1 MKIITR
7 TRKTGEYLGYYI
19 LEDNEEVKVQ
29 EFEELPHKENHYVE
43 TYFDD
48 KEKLVKQKYVEI
60 PKTKEQELEE
70 KILRL
75 EKALVEKE
83 PNLDELK
90 DLEKMKAARA
100 NKINVPSAAEL
111 SELENI

>member
-7 TRKTGEYLGYYI
+7 TRKSGEYLGYYI

-29 EFEELPHKENHYVE
+29 EFEELPYKENHYVE

-60 PKTKEQELEE
+60 PKTKEQILEE
-70 KILRL
+70 
-75 EKALVEKE
+75 
-83 PNLDELK
+83 ELK
-90 DLEKMKAARA
+90 KTQEQVEQA
-100 NKINVPSAAEL
+100 NKAIEDLVMKNAGL
-111 SELENI
+111 

>member
-29 EFEELPHKENHYVE
+29 ELEELPYKEGHYVE

-48 KEKLVKQKYVEI
+48 KEKLVKQKYIEL
-60 PKTKEQELEE
+60 PRSKEQELEE
-70 KILRL
+70 
-75 EKALVEKE
+75 
-83 PNLDELK
+83 ELK
-90 DLEKMKAARA
+90 KMKEQVEQA
-100 NKINVPSAAEL
+100 NKAIEDLVMKNVGL
-111 SELENI
+111 

>member
-29 EFEELPHKENHYVE
+29 ELEELPHKENHYIE

-48 KEKLVKQKYVEI
+48 KEKLVKQKYVEL
-60 PKTKEQELEE
+60 PRSKEQELEE
-70 KILRL
+70 
-75 EKALVEKE
+75 
-83 PNLDELK
+83 ELK
-90 DLEKMKAARA
+90 KMKEQVEQA
-100 NKINVPSAAEL
+100 NKAIEDLVMKNAGL
-111 SELENI
+111 

>member
-7 TRKTGEYLGYYI
+7 TRKSGEYLGYYI
-19 LEDNEEVKVQ
+19 LEDNEEIKVQ
-29 EFEELPHKENHYVE
+29 ELEELPYKENHYVE

-70 KILRL
+70 
-75 EKALVEKE
+75 
-83 PNLDELK
+83 ELK
-90 DLEKMKAARA
+90 KMKEQVEQA
-100 NKINVPSAAEL
+100 NKAIEDLVMKNVGL
-111 SELENI
+111 

>member
-29 EFEELPHKENHYVE
+29 EFEELPYKEGHYVE

-48 KEKLVKQKYVEI
+48 KEKLVKQRYIELQ
-60 PKTKEQELEE
+60 KTQE
-70 KILRL
+70 
-75 EKALVEKE
+75 
-83 PNLDELK
+83 
-90 DLEKMKAARA
+90 EKMK
-100 NKINVPSAAEL
+100 EL
-111 SELENI
+111 KEAVYAMQEQLLQNSN

>member
-19 LEDNEEVKVQ
+19 LEDNEEVKIQ
-29 EFEELPHKENHYVE
+29 ELEELPYKENHYVE

-60 PKTKEQELEE
+60 PKTKEQILEE
-70 KILRL
+70 
-75 EKALVEKE
+75 
-83 PNLDELK
+83 ELK
-90 DLEKMKAARA
+90 KTQEQVEQA
-100 NKINVPSAAEL
+100 NKAIEDLVMKNAGL
-111 SELENI
+111 

>member
-7 TRKTGEYLGYYI
+7 TRKSGEYLGYYI

-70 KILRL
+70 
-75 EKALVEKE
+75 
-83 PNLDELK
+83 ELK
-90 DLEKMKAARA
+90 KMKEQVEQA
-100 NKINVPSAAEL
+100 NKAIEDLVMKNAGL
-111 SELENI
+111 

>member
-29 EFEELPHKENHYVE
+29 EFEELPHKEGHYIE

-48 KEKLVKQKYVEI
+48 KEKLVKQKYIEL
-60 PKTKEQELEE
+60 PRSKEQELEE
-70 KILRL
+70 
-75 EKALVEKE
+75 
-83 PNLDELK
+83 ELK
-90 DLEKMKAARA
+90 KMKEQVEQA
-100 NKINVPSAAEL
+100 NKAIEDLVMKNAGL
-111 SELENI
+111 

>member
-19 LEDNEEVKVQ
+19 LEDNEEVKIQ
-29 EFEELPHKENHYVE
+29 ELEELPYKENHYVE

-70 KILRL
+70 
-75 EKALVEKE
+75 
-83 PNLDELK
+83 ELK
-90 DLEKMKAARA
+90 KMKEQVEQA
-100 NKINVPSAAEL
+100 NKAIEDLVMKNAGL
-111 SELENI
+111 

>member
-19 LEDNEEVKVQ
+19 LEDNEEIKVQ
-29 EFEELPHKENHYVE
+29 EFEDLPHKENHYVE

-60 PKTKEQELEE
+60 PKTKEQILEE
-70 KILRL
+70 
-75 EKALVEKE
+75 
-83 PNLDELK
+83 ELK
-90 DLEKMKAARA
+90 KTQEQVEQA
-100 NKINVPSAAEL
+100 NKAIEDLVMKNAGL
-111 SELENI
+111 

>member
-19 LEDNEEVKVQ
+19 LEDNEEIKVQ
-29 EFEELPHKENHYVE
+29 ELKELPYKENHYVE

-60 PKTKEQELEE
+60 PKTKEQILEE
-70 KILRL
+70 
-75 EKALVEKE
+75 
-83 PNLDELK
+83 ELK
-90 DLEKMKAARA
+90 KTQEQVEQA
-100 NKINVPSAAEL
+100 NKAIEDLVMK
-111 SELENI
+111 NIGL

>member
-7 TRKTGEYLGYYI
+7 TRKSGEYLGYYI

-29 EFEELPHKENHYVE
+29 EFEELPYKENHYVE

-70 KILRL
+70 
-75 EKALVEKE
+75 
-83 PNLDELK
+83 ELK
-90 DLEKMKAARA
+90 KMKEQVEQA
-100 NKINVPSAAEL
+100 NKAIEDLVMKNAGL
-111 SELENI
+111 

>member
-29 EFEELPHKENHYVE
+29 ELEELSYKENHYVE

-48 KEKLVKQKYVEI
+48 KEELVKQKYIEL
-60 PKTKEQELEE
+60 PRSKEQELEE
-70 KILRL
+70 
-75 EKALVEKE
+75 
-83 PNLDELK
+83 ELK
-90 DLEKMKAARA
+90 KMKEQVEQA
-100 NKINVPSAAEL
+100 NKAIEDLVMKNAGL
-111 SELENI
+111 